1 LTAAAA
7 IGLLLIARG
16 CSDRKDSSA
25 STKVITADGAAAG
38 DKSQPAEYSLSAE
51 DDGGFDLPEREEIR
65 QKRTLTPGAQVFVVG
80 VKDIRVDTSHSQV
93 FVIGVDGKVKVET
106 ADTDTA
112 EVLIVR
118 SARKRDD
125 LQRLKVEINEEIKNA
140 SDLFIRVG
148 SYDEHER
155 RVDAKVRYLIT
166 KGALR
171 NHEDSDSPDPAP
183 EIRQRVLLRLPR
195 KTGLEILGV
204 GGDVTVGEV
213 SGQLKIAEVTGNVRV
228 ARAAGPAF
236 IGNVDG
242 AGYITGRVGITFAP
256 LNTGVIR
263 IAGVN
268 GDVHLRFEGAVN
280 ANLTTYNIVGAIK
293 PDFPNVEIRESEP
306 VWGGMKARIG
316 NGGLLVEIANVKGN
330 VTLSKAANSDSAE

>member
-1 LTAAAA
+1 MAAAA

-16 CSDRKDSSA
+16 CSDRKDSSD
-25 STKVITADGAAAG
+25 STKVITADGAVAG
-38 DKSQPAEYSLSAE
+38 DKSQSAEHSLSAE

-65 QKRTLTPGAQVFVVG
+65 QKRTLTPGTHVFVVG
-80 VKDIRVDTSHSQV
+80 VKDTRVDTSHSQV
-93 FVIGVDGKVKVET
+93 FVIGVNGRVKVET

-125 LQRLKVEINEEIKNA
+125 LQSRKVEIDEEIKNGP
-140 SDLFIRVG
+140 DLFIRIG
-148 SYDEHER
+148 SDDAPDR
-155 RVDAKVRYLIT
+155 RVGAKVRYMIT

-171 NHEDSDSPDPAP
+171 KYDDAPSPDPAP

-195 KTGLEILGV
+195 KAGLEIRGV

-213 SGQLKIAEVTGNVRV
+213 RGQLKIAEVTGNVRV
-228 ARAAGPAF
+228 ARAAGPAVV
-236 IGNVDG
+236 GNVDG
-242 AGYITGRVGITFAP
+242 AGYITGRVDITFAP
-256 LNTGVIR
+256 LNNGVIR

-268 GDVHLRFEGAVN
+268 GDVHLRFEGDVN

-316 NGGLLVEIANVKGN
+316 NGGSLVEIANVKGN
-330 VTLSKAANSDSAE
+330 VTLSKAANSDAAE